1 MAMKRLLAE
10 LKKHEASWPFVQPV
24 NTEEVTDYR
33 DVVKYPMGT
42 LSMLFLIRSS
52 DNLSTTNLIVP
63 PRLTIDLG
71 TIETK
76 LERDAYTDFESF
88 VADARLIF
96 SNCKLYNHEASQ
108 YAKLAT
114 RMEKFLDECL
124 AKLPSY
130 KQESGAM

>member
-1 MAMKRLLAE
+1 MKLTSL
-10 LKKHEASWPFVQPV
+10 
-24 NTEEVTDYR
+24 
-33 DVVKYPMGT
+33 M
-42 LSMLFLIRSS
+42 
-52 DNLSTTNLIVP
+52 LSTL
-63 PRLTIDLG
+63 DLG

-130 KQESGAM
+130 KQESGSM

>member
-1 MAMKRLLAE
+1 MLLPSIA
-10 LKKHEASWPFVQPV
+10 AR
-24 NTEEVTDYR
+24 N
-33 DVVKYPMGT
+33 
-42 LSMLFLIRSS
+42 SS
-52 DNLSTTNLIVP
+52 ETVGSA
-63 PRLTIDLG
+63 DLG
-71 TIETK
+71 TMEAK

-96 SNCKLYNHEASQ
+96 SNCKHYNHESSQ

-130 KQESGAM
+130 KQETGLR